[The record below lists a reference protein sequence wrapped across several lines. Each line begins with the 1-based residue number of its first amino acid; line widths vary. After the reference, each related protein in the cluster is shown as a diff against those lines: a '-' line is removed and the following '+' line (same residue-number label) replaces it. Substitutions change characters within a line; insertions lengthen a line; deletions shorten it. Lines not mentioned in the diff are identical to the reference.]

1 MSQAPRSGTAQAA
14 LLCQQSTWEPDA
26 GHEETGVGQHS
37 TRRLHC
43 HTLSEL
49 RRFPSQPYLAM
60 RKLRYY
66 VNGDLSCA

>member
-37 TRRLHC
+37 TRRLHY

-49 RRFPSQPYLAM
+49 RCSVLEGSGQKCRSLEKGA
-60 RKLRYY
+60 
-66 VNGDLSCA
+66 DI